1 MTKRF
6 SAAVAAAALLAG
18 LSAPAFAEMGPDM
31 TCVEFEM
38 LRVGDDVTAQ
48 QEATKVLKEAAAAAG
63 KLPAKLA
70 NTTSVVNLAEAIA
83 NRCSTQPNLLAMDAM
98 LEGH

>member
-1 MTKRF
+1 MKRIF
-6 SAAVAAAALLAG
+6 FALTAAGALAG
-18 LSAPAFAEMGPDM
+18 LSAPAFAEMGPNM
-31 TCVEFEM
+31 TCVDFEM

-63 KLPAKLA
+63 TLPAELA

-83 NRCSTQPNLLAMDAM
+83 NRCSTQPNMLAMQAM
-98 LEGH
+98 LEGR